1 MGNLRILI
9 VAPNLHPPPSYSSLA
24 EEDNMQRL
32 VYCEESYNEYT
43 AGEKVNKFNRFQ
55 NIPGIITDNYI

>member
-1 MGNLRILI
+1 MRNLRILI
-9 VAPNLHPPPSYSSLA
+9 VAPNLPPPPYSSPA

-55 NIPGIITDNYI
+55 NIRGIITDNYI